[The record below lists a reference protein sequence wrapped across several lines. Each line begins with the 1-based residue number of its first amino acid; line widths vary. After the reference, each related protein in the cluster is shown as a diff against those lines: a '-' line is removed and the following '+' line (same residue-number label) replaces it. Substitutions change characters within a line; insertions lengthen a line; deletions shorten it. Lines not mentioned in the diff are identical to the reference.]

1 MIGAIIGDIV
11 GSRFEFAKQTTPNF
25 TLFDK
30 DCNYTDETICNVAIA
45 DAILNKK
52 TYKDSL
58 LYWCR
63 KYPEPFKGYS
73 SPFSKWIEQ
82 DHQECNNSSAN
93 DAAMRVSPIGWLFDD
108 YYEIQDEARNC
119 AEVSNNHPEGIV
131 GAQCVATIIYWLRT
145 CRITKEEI
153 EGAVKRNF
161 GYSIPPIKD
170 IYKIGSE
177 GHFDGLCKETVPYAI
192 SCFLES
198 DNFEDAIRIAVAAG
212 GETDTKTAICG
223 AIAEAYYEIPDSMI
237 EKAYEYLPDDMLDV
251 VTQFYERI
259 QNELDN

>member
-73 SPFSKWIEQ
+73 SPFSKWIE
-82 DHQECNNSSAN
+82 
-93 DAAMRVSPIGWLFDD
+93 
-108 YYEIQDEARNC
+108 
-119 AEVSNNHPEGIV
+119 
-131 GAQCVATIIYWLRT
+131 
-145 CRITKEEI
+145 
-153 EGAVKRNF
+153 
-161 GYSIPPIKD
+161 
-170 IYKIGSE
+170 
-177 GHFDGLCKETVPYAI
+177 
-192 SCFLES
+192 
-198 DNFEDAIRIAVAAG
+198 
-212 GETDTKTAICG
+212 
-223 AIAEAYYEIPDSMI
+223 
-237 EKAYEYLPDDMLDV
+237 
-251 VTQFYERI
+251 
-259 QNELDN
+259 